1 MILDHVN
8 KMLIIGDLDKIDDTE
23 PLRRL
28 HDTISKLSFYN
39 QIRAIIAS

>member
-23 PLRRL
+23 PCAGYMIQYRSC
-28 HDTISKLSFYN
+28 HFITKLEL
-39 QIRAIIAS
+39 